1 VRGHSAGEGFKLP
14 DNHGINTP
22 CIGQTLILGD
32 RAIPYIGELYALGAA
47 VTWAFSVILF
57 KKSGESVHPIALNAF
72 KNTLAIVLVLPIF
85 FLISGSFFHPAS
97 WTDYAL
103 LLLSGAIGIAI
114 ADSLVFK
121 GLNLLGAG
129 LSAIVNC
136 TYSPFIILFSVLF
149 IGESLGWVQVLGV
162 LLIISAVLTATSLK
176 GRGAVN
182 RHDLILGVIC
192 CASAMAIMG
201 ISIVMVKPLLD
212 RSPVLWATGVR
223 LVGGALGL
231 GVHLLIHRQ
240 RRRIIKSMICA
251 RSWKYTLWGSFL
263 GGFVAMLL
271 WIGGMKYTQAST
283 AAALN
288 QTSNIFVFIFAAWFL
303 KERITLLRTAAICAA
318 VLGALLVT
326 FG

>member
-1 VRGHSAGEGFKLP
+1 M
-14 DNHGINTP
+14 
-22 CIGQTLILGD
+22 
-32 RAIPYIGELYALGAA
+32 
-47 VTWAFSVILF
+47 
-57 KKSGESVHPIALNAF
+57 
-72 KNTLAIVLVLPIF
+72 LVLPIG
-85 FLISGSFFHPAS
+85 FLHSESFYYSAS
-97 WTDYAL
+97 WADYAL
-103 LLLSGAIGIAI
+103 LLFSGAIGIAI

-129 LSAIVNC
+129 LSSIVNC

-192 CASAMAIMG
+192 CAGAMGVMG
-201 ISIVMVKPLLD
+201 ISIVMVKPLLN
-212 RSPVLWATGVR
+212 RSPVFWATGVR
-223 LVGGALGL
+223 LIGGLLGL
-231 GVHLLIHRQ
+231 GVHLLIHP
-240 RRRIIKSMICA
+240 RRRTIIKSMICA
-251 RSWKYTLWGSFL
+251 RSWKYTVWGSFL
-263 GGFVAMLL
+263 GGYVAMLL
-271 WIGGMKYTQAST
+271 WIAGMKYTQAST

-288 QTSNIFVFIFAAWFL
+288 QTSNIFVFLFAAWFL
-303 KERITLLRTAAICAA
+303 KERITWLRGVAICAA

>member
-1 VRGHSAGEGFKLP
+1 M
-14 DNHGINTP
+14 D
-22 CIGQTLILGD
+22 
-32 RAIPYIGELYALGAA
+32 IPYIGELYSLGAA

-57 KKSGESVHPIALNAF
+57 KKSGESVHPVALNMF
-72 KNTLAIVLVLPIF
+72 KSILAIVLLLPVL
-85 FLISGSFFHPAS
+85 FLRSEFLYDSASGA
-97 WTDYAL
+97 DYIL
-103 LLLSGAIGIAI
+103 LLFSGVIGIAI

-129 LSAIVNC
+129 LSSIINC
-136 TYSPFIILFSVLF
+136 LYSPFIILFSVLF
-149 IGESLGWVQVLGV
+149 IGESLGCVQVLGV

-176 GRGAVN
+176 GRGSVN

-192 CASAMAIMG
+192 CSLAMAIMG

-223 LVGGALGL
+223 LVGGAAGL
-231 GVHLLIHRQ
+231 CVHLLIHPK
-240 RRRIIKSMICA
+240 RRAIIKSMICA
-251 RSWKYTLWGSFL
+251 RSWKYTLGGSFL
-263 GGFVAMLL
+263 GGYLAMIL
-271 WIGGMKYTQAST
+271 WVGGMKYTQAST

-288 QTSNIFVFIFAAWFL
+288 QTSNIFVFLFAAWFL
-303 KERITLLRTAAICAA
+303 KERITVLRALAICAA

>member
-1 VRGHSAGEGFKLP
+1 
-14 DNHGINTP
+14 
-22 CIGQTLILGD
+22 
-32 RAIPYIGELYALGAA
+32 
-47 VTWAFSVILF
+47 
-57 KKSGESVHPIALNAF
+57 
-72 KNTLAIVLVLPIF
+72 VLVLPIL
-85 FLISGSFFHPAS
+85 FLRSESLFYSAS
-97 WTDYAL
+97 WADYAL
-103 LLLSGAIGIAI
+103 LLFSGAIGIAI

-129 LSAIVNC
+129 LSSIVNC
-136 TYSPFIILFSVLF
+136 LYSPFIILFSVLF
-149 IGESLGWVQVLGV
+149 IGESLGWVQVFGV

-176 GRGAVN
+176 GRGAVS

-192 CASAMAIMG
+192 GAAAMAIMG

-212 RSPVLWATGVR
+212 RSPVLWATGIR
-223 LVGGALGL
+223 LIGGSVGL
-231 GVHLLIHRQ
+231 GIHLLIHPQ
-240 RRRIIKSMICA
+240 RRTIIKSMICA

-263 GGFVAMLL
+263 GGYVAMLL

-288 QTSNIFVFIFAAWFL
+288 QTSNIFVFLFAAWFL
-303 KERITLLRTAAICAA
+303 KERITWLRGVAICAA

>member
-1 VRGHSAGEGFKLP
+1 M
-14 DNHGINTP
+14 
-22 CIGQTLILGD
+22 
-32 RAIPYIGELYALGAA
+32 
-47 VTWAFSVILF
+47 
-57 KKSGESVHPIALNAF
+57 HPIALNTF
-72 KNTLAIVLVLPIF
+72 KNTLAMVLVLPIV
-85 FLISGSFFHPAS
+85 FLHSGSRPHSAS
-97 WTDYAL
+97 QADYTL
-103 LLLSGAIGIAI
+103 LLFSGAAGIAV

-129 LSAIVNC
+129 LSSIVNC

-149 IGESLGWVQVLGV
+149 IGESLGWVQILGV

-176 GRGAVN
+176 GRGPVS

-192 CASAMAIMG
+192 CAAAMAIMG

-212 RSPVLWATGVR
+212 RSPVLWATGIR
-223 LVGGALGL
+223 LIGGCVGL
-231 GVHLLIHRQ
+231 GVLLLIHP
-240 RRRIIKSMICA
+240 RRRAIIGSMICA

-263 GGFVAMLL
+263 GGYVALIL

-288 QTSNIFVFIFAAWFL
+288 QTSNIFVFLLAACFL
-303 KERITLLRTAAICAA
+303 KERITWLRGTAICAA

>member
-1 VRGHSAGEGFKLP
+1 
-14 DNHGINTP
+14 
-22 CIGQTLILGD
+22 
-32 RAIPYIGELYALGAA
+32 
-47 VTWAFSVILF
+47 
-57 KKSGESVHPIALNAF
+57 
-72 KNTLAIVLVLPIF
+72 VLVLGVL
-85 FLISGSFFHPAS
+85 FLRSESFFYSDS

-103 LLLSGAIGIAI
+103 LLFSGAIGIAI

-129 LSAIVNC
+129 LSSIVNC

-149 IGESLGWVQVLGV
+149 IGESLGRVQVLGV

-176 GRGAVN
+176 GRGAVS

-192 CASAMAIMG
+192 CVLAMAIMG

-212 RSPVLWATGVR
+212 RSPVLWATGIR
-223 LVGGALGL
+223 LIGGCLGL
-231 GVHLLIHRQ
+231 GVHLLIHPQ
-240 RRRIIKSMICA
+240 RGAIIKSMICA
-251 RSWKYTLWGSFL
+251 RSWKYTVLGSFF

-271 WIGGMKYTQAST
+271 WIGGMKYAQAST

-288 QTSNIFVFIFAAWFL
+288 QTSNIFVFLFAAWFL
-303 KERITLLRTAAICAA
+303 KERITWPRTAAICAA

>member
-1 VRGHSAGEGFKLP
+1 
-14 DNHGINTP
+14 
-22 CIGQTLILGD
+22 
-32 RAIPYIGELYALGAA
+32 
-47 VTWAFSVILF
+47 
-57 KKSGESVHPIALNAF
+57 VHPIALNAF
-72 KNTLAIVLVLPIF
+72 KSTLAIVLVLPLCFLRSDF
-85 FLISGSFFHPAS
+85 FLYSAS
-97 WTDYAL
+97 WDDYAVL
-103 LLLSGAIGIAI
+103 LFSGAIGIAI

-149 IGESLGWVQVLGV
+149 IGESLGLVQLLGV

-176 GRGAVN
+176 GRGPVS
-182 RHDLILGVIC
+182 RKDLILGVIC
-192 CASAMAIMG
+192 CTSAMGIMG

-223 LVGGALGL
+223 LVGGWLGL
-231 GVHLLIHRQ
+231 CVILLSHPE
-240 RRRIIKSMICA
+240 RRAVIRSMICA
-251 RSWKYTLWGSFL
+251 RSWKYTLLGSFL
-263 GGFVAMLL
+263 GGYVAMLL

-288 QTSNIFVFIFAAWFL
+288 QTSNIFVFLFAAWFL
-303 KERITLLRTAAICAA
+303 KERITLLRVGAICAA

>member
-1 VRGHSAGEGFKLP
+1 
-14 DNHGINTP
+14 
-22 CIGQTLILGD
+22 
-32 RAIPYIGELYALGAA
+32 
-47 VTWAFSVILF
+47 
-57 KKSGESVHPIALNAF
+57 VHPIALNTF
-72 KNTLAIVLVLPIF
+72 KSALAVVLVLPIL
-85 FLISGSFFHPAS
+85 FLHSESFYYSAS
-97 WTDYAL
+97 WADYAL
-103 LLLSGAIGIAI
+103 LLFSGAIGIAI

-129 LSAIVNC
+129 LSSIVNC

-176 GRGAVN
+176 GRGAVS

-192 CASAMAIMG
+192 GVSAMAVMG

-212 RSPVLWATGVR
+212 RSPVFWATEVR
-223 LVGGALGL
+223 LIGGLAGL
-231 GVHLLIHRQ
+231 GVHLLIHPQ
-240 RRRIIKSMICA
+240 RHAIIRSMICA
-251 RSWKYTLWGSFL
+251 RSWKYTVCGSFL
-263 GGFVAMLL
+263 GGFVAMIL

-288 QTSNIFVFIFAAWFL
+288 QTSNIFIFLFAAWFL
-303 KERITLLRTAAICAA
+303 KERITWLRGAAICTA